1 VREVMTP
8 RPNIVAISSDATLE
22 QLRQLVINEQYSR
35 IPVYERDIDHIAGFV
50 HVRDMFEVEEE
61 ARERRM
67 VRELVRSLLFVPET
81 KPVSD
86 LMRQMQRENTHM
98 VIVVDEY
105 GNTAGLATMEDLL
118 EVIIGEI
125 RDEHEPDSD
134 VTKDGRGG
142 CIVSGSFDLDRVGDL
157 FPAFHR
163 EEDIESTTVAGW
175 LASGWD
181 ACPGPGRWWIEMA
194 SASRCWPATI
204 CASAR
209 FALPSLKRWP
219 MSSSFR
225 SGFVSLV
232 GRPNTGKSTLLNA
245 LVGQKVAIVADKP
258 QTTRTSIQGV
268 VTRPEAQIVFVDTPG
283 IHKADSPLNKRMMDA
298 VRAALEERD
307 LLLLVVDATQP
318 VGEEDRRAVDLVRKS
333 GTPVVLVL
341 NKIDLVKEKAR
352 LLPLISQY
360 KEIHEFADYLP
371 VSAVKGD
378 GLEDLRQAILAR
390 LPEGPAYFPEDYV
403 TDQPE
408 RYLAAE
414 LIREKVLH
422 ATRKEVPH
430 AVARDSGQVGRNA
443 HHHPDLRH
451 HPRGARGPEGHRHRN
466 RGRHAQEDRHAGAS
480 GDGAFVRS
488 ENLSGPARA
497 RGAGVA
503 RKARLPERAGLA
515 YNGR

>member
-1 VREVMTP
+1 M
-8 RPNIVAISSDATLE
+8 N
-22 QLRQLVINEQYSR
+22 
-35 IPVYERDIDHIAGFV
+35 
-50 HVRDMFEVEEE
+50 
-61 ARERRM
+61 
-67 VRELVRSLLFVPET
+67 
-81 KPVSD
+81 
-86 LMRQMQRENTHM
+86 
-98 VIVVDEY
+98 
-105 GNTAGLATMEDLL
+105 
-118 EVIIGEI
+118 
-125 RDEHEPDSD
+125 
-134 VTKDGRGG
+134 
-142 CIVSGSFDLDRVGDL
+142 SG
-157 FPAFHR
+157 
-163 EEDIESTTVAGW
+163 
-175 LASGWD
+175 
-181 ACPGPGRWWIEMA
+181 
-194 SASRCWPATI
+194 
-204 CASAR
+204 
-209 FALPSLKRWP
+209 
-219 MSSSFR
+219 FR

-307 LLLLVVDATQP
+307 LLLLVVDAAQP
-318 VGEEDRRAVDLVRKS
+318 VGEEDRRAVDLVHKS

-360 KEIHEFADYLP
+360 KEIHEFADYIP

-430 AVARDSGQVGRNA
+430 AVAVMVDKWEETPTITRIYATIRVEREGQKGIVIGTGGAMLKKIGTLARQEMERLFGVRIYLDLHVRVEPGWREKPAFLNA
-443 HHHPDLRH
+443 LDWRTM
-451 HPRGARGPEGHRHRN
+451 
-466 RGRHAQEDRHAGAS
+466 AGK
-480 GDGAFVRS
+480 DDF
-488 ENLSGPARA
+488 
-497 RGAGVA
+497 
-503 RKARLPERAGLA
+503 
-515 YNGR
+515 